1 MKNPILFLSIS
12 AALILAVCP
21 SSVWAQSLRQSQG
34 SAPTPPV
41 QDRVERLTGASLGV
55 VLDRRANRRIVRDGS
70 DSRVASV
77 DIASSAEALSYQRSG
92 VVYNY
97 ALQSYGL
104 ISGEIAFKVREG
116 VSPIAFVWG
125 QTPLPRRLVG
135 PTVLVVNA
143 PSLDEFLRVMKML
156 RGDNRI
162 LWVEP
167 SVEYVPLSI
176 K

>member
-1 MKNPILFLSIS
+1 MKAIIHVGVFSLIALLLGVQS
-12 AALILAVCP
+12 A
-21 SSVWAQSLRQSQG
+21 SWAQELQPLQVLLS
-34 SAPTPPV
+34 PPA
-41 QDRVERLTGASLGV
+41 QNRVERFTGTNLGV
-55 VLDRRANRRIVRDGS
+55 VVDRRANRRVVSDGT

-77 DIASSAEALSYQRSG
+77 DVASSAEAISYQRSG

-97 ALQSYGL
+97 AMQSYGL
-104 ISGEIAFKVREG
+104 ISGEISFKVRDG
-116 VSPIAFVWG
+116 VNSASFAWG

-143 PSLDEFLRVMKML
+143 PSLDEFMRVMKML
-156 RGDNRI
+156 RGDNRV

-167 SVEYVPLSI
+167 SVEYIPETF

>member
-1 MKNPILFLSIS
+1 
-12 AALILAVCP
+12 
-21 SSVWAQSLRQSQG
+21 
-34 SAPTPPV
+34 
-41 QDRVERLTGASLGV
+41 
-55 VLDRRANRRIVRDGS
+55 
-70 DSRVASV
+70 
-77 DIASSAEALSYQRSG
+77 
-92 VVYNY
+92 
-97 ALQSYGL
+97 
-104 ISGEIAFKVREG
+104 VREG

>member
-1 MKNPILFLSIS
+1 
-12 AALILAVCP
+12 
-21 SSVWAQSLRQSQG
+21 
-34 SAPTPPV
+34 
-41 QDRVERLTGASLGV
+41 
-55 VLDRRANRRIVRDGS
+55 
-70 DSRVASV
+70 VASV

-156 RGDNRI
+156 RGDNRV

-167 SVEYVPLSI
+167 SVEYIPETF

>member
-1 MKNPILFLSIS
+1 MNTALVSLCLLSIAILGVAS
-12 AALILAVCP
+12 SEVAAQELRPRQVAP
-21 SSVWAQSLRQSQG
+21 SPPAQSR
-34 SAPTPPV
+34 V
-41 QDRVERLTGASLGV
+41 DRFTGTSLGV
-55 VLDRRANRRIVRDGS
+55 VLDRRANRRVVRDGS

-97 ALQSYGL
+97 AMQSYGL
-104 ISGEIAFKVREG
+104 ISGEISFKVRDG
-116 VSPIAFVWG
+116 VNSASFAWG

-143 PSLDEFLRVMKML
+143 PSLDEFMRVMKML
-156 RGDNRI
+156 RGDNRV

-167 SVEYVPLSI
+167 SVEYIPETF

>member
-1 MKNPILFLSIS
+1 MKRQILFSSIS
-12 AALILAVCP
+12 GALLLLVCP
-21 SSVWAQSLRQSQG
+21 SLIWGQSLRQSQG

-41 QDRVERLTGASLGV
+41 QDRVERFTGTNLGV
-55 VLDRRANRRIVRDGS
+55 VVDRRANRRFVRDGS

-77 DIASSAEALSYQRSG
+77 DIASPAEALSYQRSG

-97 ALQSYGL
+97 AMQSYGL
-104 ISGEIAFKVREG
+104 ISGEISFKVRDG
-116 VSPIAFVWG
+116 VNSASFAWG